1 MRALSR
7 LLVMIVVMIGA
18 FPVSAQQCNPQ
29 GLQFTADAS
38 RIDLGTSTTL
48 RWNVQGTS
56 GCNYALTILGRP
68 ANDPG
73 AAYTWD
79 SWTSSTEVG
88 AQADGSLQVQPSFDT
103 SYFLVL
109 RVVGQSFSSWAITD
123 VRVNLPRDLT
133 VAC

>member
-1 MRALSR
+1 MVLMRALTP

-18 FPVSAQQCNPQ
+18 FPVSAQGPCNPEV
-29 GLQFTADAS
+29 LHFTADAS

-56 GCNYALTILGRP
+56 GCNYTLTIMGRP

-79 SWTSSTEVG
+79 SWTSSTEVV
-88 AQADGSLQVQPSFDT
+88 AQADGSLQVQPSDGSLQVQPSFDT

-109 RVVGQSFSSWAITD
+109 
-123 VRVNLPRDLT
+123 
-133 VAC
+133 